1 MRSKMKHG
9 TSSFRFLMGLS
20 VASHIEFYA
29 RLTSKDLISASLE
42 VDSSYFRFEAVVSPI
57 GKRFCAAHATLNLHL
72 PAVVH

>member
-1 MRSKMKHG
+1 MRSKTKRSVPPYHL
-9 TSSFRFLMGLS
+9 LMGLS

-57 GKRFCAAHATLNLHL
+57 GKRFCTAYATLNLHL
-72 PAVVH
+72 PVDVH